1 MQGTEYGACVNAVY
15 AVHRTPYSKQKFMIP
30 FKKHIQD
37 IKPYEPGKPIKEL
50 QREYGIRHVI
60 KLASNENPLG
70 PSGKAVRAMRKALR
84 DVHLYPEGSCY
95 YLVSRLAQELEIDR
109 EQILF
114 GNGSNEIIELIARSF
129 LSEGDEVISSE
140 MTFLVYP
147 ILSQTC
153 GAKFRAVPMKDYRYD
168 LEGILTAITP
178 KTKLIFIANP
188 NNPTGTYVTAR
199 EVEDFLSKVPEHVIV
214 CMDEAY
220 VDFVDAEDFPQM
232 LPYIKNGRQNVIV
245 LRTFSKAYGLAGLRI
260 GYGLASKE
268 MIAYLHKVRQPFNV
282 NALAQVAATA
292 ALDDTFFRWRTKW
305 LVTSGRKF
313 FYRKL
318 KKLGLEYLPS
328 QANFI
333 LINVKTDEHEVFNA
347 LLRNGMIVR
356 AMGAYKLP
364 NWIRVT
370 IGRRSQNAQF
380 MRLLKDYLAKNGYS
394 TAAGAPVEEK
404 EEEADFT

>member
-1 MQGTEYGACVNAVY
+1 
-15 AVHRTPYSKQKFMIP
+15 MIP

-50 QREYGIRHVI
+50 QREYGIRSVI

-70 PSGKAVRAMRKALR
+70 PSGKALSAMRLAIR

-95 YLVSRLAQELEIDR
+95 YLVTRLAKELDLDPGQLI
-109 EQILF
+109 F
-114 GNGSNEIIELIARSF
+114 GNGSNEIIELLARGF

-147 ILSQTC
+147 ILSQVC
-153 GAKFRAVPMKDYRYD
+153 GAKFKAVPMKDYRYD
-168 LEGILTAITP
+168 LDGILQAITP
-178 KTKLIFIANP
+178 KTRLIFIANP
-188 NNPTGTYVTAR
+188 NNPTGTYVTAS

-214 CMDEAY
+214 CFDEAY
-220 VDFVDAEDFPQM
+220 VDFVDAEDFPKM
-232 LPYIKNGRQNVIV
+232 LAFVKAGPPAKQDEARPCSQGGRPNVVI

-260 GYGLASKE
+260 GYGAASKE

-282 NALAQVAATA
+282 NAVAQAAAVA
-292 ALDDTFFRWRTKW
+292 ALDDSFFLWRTKW
-305 LVTSGRKF
+305 LVVRGRKF

-333 LINVKTDEHEVFNA
+333 LVHMKTDGQEVYQS
-347 LLRNGMIVR
+347 LLCQGMIVR
-356 AMGAYKLP
+356 PMGAYKLP
-364 NWIRVT
+364 EWIRIT
-370 IGRRSQNAQF
+370 IGRRSQNVQLV
-380 MRLLKDYLAKNGYS
+380 RLLKAYLAKKS
-394 TAAGAPVEEK
+394 
-404 EEEADFT
+404 